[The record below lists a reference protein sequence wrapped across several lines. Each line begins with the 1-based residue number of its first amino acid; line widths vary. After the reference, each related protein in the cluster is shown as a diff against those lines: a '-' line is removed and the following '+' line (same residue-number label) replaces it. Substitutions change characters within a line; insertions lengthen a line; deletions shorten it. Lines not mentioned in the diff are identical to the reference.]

1 MPSSTRARHP
11 KSFVFKEKVSG
22 SASRVRDDSSLI
34 ARTGAKHA
42 HTHDSAGQDSNS
54 QSNAKR
60 RKMDS
65 SSKVIPQMNQEETMA
80 MLSKLL
86 QKTGQP
92 NFGAGNI
99 KTAKRKSIEKP
110 QN

>member
-11 KSFVFKEKVSG
+11 KSFVFKDKTTG

-34 ARTGAKHA
+34 ARTGAKNN
-42 HTHDSAGQDSNS
+42 HDSAGQDSNS
-54 QSNAKR
+54 QSNARR
-60 RKMDS
+60 RKIDS

-92 NFGAGNI
+92 TFGQGNI

-110 QN
+110 

>member
-1 MPSSTRARHP
+1 
-11 KSFVFKEKVSG
+11 VFKEKVSG

-86 QKTGQP
+86 
-92 NFGAGNI
+92 
-99 KTAKRKSIEKP
+99 
-110 QN
+110 

>member
-11 KSFVFKEKVSG
+11 KSFVFKEKGSG

-34 ARTGAKHA
+34 ARAGAKHA
-42 HTHDSAGQDSNS
+42 TTHDTTVQDS
-54 QSNAKR
+54 SNAKR
-60 RKMDS
+60 RKIDS

-86 QKTGQP
+86 
-92 NFGAGNI
+92 
-99 KTAKRKSIEKP
+99 
-110 QN
+110 